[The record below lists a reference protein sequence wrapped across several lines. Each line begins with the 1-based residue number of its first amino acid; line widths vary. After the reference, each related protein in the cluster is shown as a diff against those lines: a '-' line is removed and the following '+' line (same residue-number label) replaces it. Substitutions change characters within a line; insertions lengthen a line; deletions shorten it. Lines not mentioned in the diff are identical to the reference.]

1 MIQIKE
7 FAQMLQDIR
16 GKINQEFTG
25 KITGTV
31 LSVHPEAM
39 IKKLKDKNGIY
50 LCAGYPSCETD
61 VTDSDSYTGKDFCVL
76 FLLEKT
82 AAGSLTTEEELNFYA
97 DMQKI
102 GGRIQEILL
111 SDNQSCDYGFST
123 PKKIRFEWEYNTFGG
138 WNGISLG
145 FEIES

>member
-25 KITGTV
+25 KITGTA
-31 LSVHPEAM
+31 LSVQPESM
-39 IKKLKDKNGIY
+39 IKKLRDKNGIY
-50 LCAGYPSCETD
+50 LCGGYPSCETD
-61 VTDSDSYTGKDFCVL
+61 VNDSDNYTGKDFCLL
-76 FLLEKT
+76 FLLEKKSS
-82 AAGSLTTEEELNFYA
+82 GDLTSEEELNFYA
-97 DMQKI
+97 DMQKV
-102 GGRIQEILL
+102 GEKIQEILL

-123 PKKIRFEWEYNTFGG
+123 PKKIRFEWEYNLIGG